1 MAVFSKKAVSQRR
14 VMALTGPQRVWLMT
28 VATALFGGALY
39 VSTIHGIEPAFP
51 AQRLPWLLLAGLFY
65 VVEVFVVHLQFKRDA
80 YSFSLSEIPLLLGL
94 FFVGPMGTIAAH
106 IVGAGAALLFTRKQ
120 SALKG
125 TFNIVAFALEAVIA
139 SAVFYTI
146 IPSGGTDVG
155 PAAWLASF
163 AAMGAWG
170 LTQYVLIGLAISL
183 LEGGLQVHTL
193 LQGIGLGMTVT
204 ATNTSVALVGVIL
217 VTYDLVTA
225 LLLIVP
231 MATMYFAYRA
241 YTSERSKHE
250 SIESLYEATRSAH
263 RSLKIEEAMHNL
275 LSQSLTMFHAERAMI
290 TLFPQKDG
298 DHHRRTI
305 LEANGDFTYMSPI
318 RLDPTE
324 GVWARVAAEDRA
336 VLVAKPIQNLRM
348 KVFFAKQGI
357 RDVIAAPLHA
367 DDGVI
372 GVMHVCNRLGEV
384 ATFQEEDAKV
394 LETLAN
400 HASVSLENA
409 RLVARLE
416 ESLAHL
422 TEINQLKDDFV
433 ASVSHELRTPLTSI
447 QGYVKTLL
455 RPDTKFHPDDVRS
468 FLETVDRQ
476 GDRLHRL
483 IEDLLAV
490 SRIESEGAEVAIEPV
505 GIETVVGYIRD
516 ELRSRLVGRHL
527 EILIARD
534 LEPVE
539 TDAGKVHQI
548 LSNLVDNAIKYSS
561 DGSSIRVEARAEAS
575 GVLIAVDDEGEGIPF
590 EQQDRIF
597 DRFYQVDQSSTRR
610 VGGAGLGL
618 YLCRKLAE
626 AIGGRLWLEAS
637 GPHGSRFC
645 LWLPDTPP
653 AAPASPGAFPDLQ
666 RELVRLTNP
675 S

>member
-1 MAVFSKKAVSQRR
+1 MEASAVLTKKAVSKRR
-14 VMALTGPQRVWLMT
+14 HMTFTGPQRVWLMT
-28 VATALFGGALY
+28 VTTALFGGALY
-39 VSTIHGIEPAFP
+39 ATTIHGIEPPFA
-51 AQRLPWLLLAGLFY
+51 AQRLPWWLLVGLFY
-65 VVEVFVVHLQFKRDA
+65 VVEIFVVHLQFKRDA
-80 YSFSLSEIPLLLGL
+80 YSFSLSEIPLVLGL

-106 IVGAGAALLFTRKQ
+106 MVGAGAALVFHRRQ

-125 TFNIVAFALEAVIA
+125 TFNIVAFGLEAIIA
-139 SAVFYTI
+139 SSVFYAI
-146 IPSGGTDVG
+146 VPADAGIG
-155 PAAWLASF
+155 PAAWGASF

-183 LEGGLQVHTL
+183 LEGRLQVNTL

-204 ATNTSVALVGVIL
+204 LTNTFVALVGVIL
-217 VTYDLVTA
+217 LSHDLMTG

-263 RSLKIEEAMHNL
+263 RSLKVEEAMHNL
-275 LSQSLTMFHAERAMI
+275 LSQTLTMFHAERAMI
-290 TLFPQKDG
+290 TLFPQKEG
-298 DHHRRTI
+298 DPHRRTI
-305 LEANGDFTYMSPI
+305 LEANGDFTYMSPM

-336 VLVAKPIQNLRM
+336 VLVAKPIQNSRI
-348 KVFFAKQGI
+348 KNFYDNQGI
-357 RDVIAAPLHA
+357 RDTIVAPLHA
-367 DDGVI
+367 DEAVI

-384 ATFQEEDAKV
+384 ATFQDEDAKV

-400 HASVSLENA
+400 HASISLENA

-455 RPDTKFHPDDVRS
+455 RPDAQFHPDDVRS

-476 GDRLHRL
+476 GHRLHRL

-490 SRIESEGAEVAIEPV
+490 SRIESEGPEVAIEPV
-505 GIETVVGYIRD
+505 RIAMVIEDIRD
-516 ELRSRLVGRHL
+516 ELRSRLEGRHL
-527 EILIARD
+527 EIVMAED
-534 LEPVE
+534 LESFE
-539 TDAGKVHQI
+539 TDIGKVHQI
-548 LSNLVDNAIKYSS
+548 LSNLVDNAIKYSPE
-561 DGSSIRVEARAEAS
+561 GSSIHIEARGEGS
-575 GVLIAVDDEGEGIPF
+575 GVLIAVTDEGDGIPF

-597 DRFYQVDQSSTRR
+597 DRFYQVDQSSTRS

-626 AIGGRLWLEAS
+626 AIGGRLWLEVS
-637 GPHGSRFC
+637 GPQGSRFC
-645 LWLPDTPP
+645 VWLPDIPPTP
-653 AAPASPGAFPDLQ
+653 ARAFPDAR
-666 RELVRLTNP
+666 RELVRLT
-675 S
+675 SDS

>member
-1 MAVFSKKAVSQRR
+1 
-14 VMALTGPQRVWLMT
+14 MT
-28 VATALFGGALY
+28 MATALFGGALY
-39 VSTIHGIEPAFP
+39 ASTIHGIEPALP
-51 AQRLPWLLLAGLFY
+51 GRRLPWWSLVIVFY
-65 VVEVFVVHLQFKRDA
+65 IVEVFVVHLQFKRDA
-80 YSFSLSEIPLLLGL
+80 YSFSLSEIPLVLGL
-94 FFVGPMGTIAAH
+94 FFVGPMGTIGAH
-106 IVGAGAALLFTRKQ
+106 MVGAGAALLFHRKQ

-125 TFNIVAFALEAVIA
+125 TFNIVAFGLEAVIA
-139 SAVFYTI
+139 SAVFYAIVPTNAE
-146 IPSGGTDVG
+146 VG
-155 PAAWLASF
+155 PAAWAASF
-163 AAMGAWG
+163 AAVGAWG

-183 LEGGLQVHTL
+183 LEGRLQVHTL

-204 ATNTSVALVGVIL
+204 ATNTCVALVGVTL
-217 VTYDLVTA
+217 VSHDLLTSV
-225 LLLIVP
+225 LLVVP
-231 MATMYFAYRA
+231 MATVYFAYRA

-250 SIESLYEATRSAH
+250 SIESLYEASRSAH
-263 RSLKIEEAMHNL
+263 RSLKVEEAMRNL

-290 TLFPQKDG
+290 TLFPQQEG
-298 DHHRRTI
+298 DPHKQTI
-305 LEANGDFTYMSPI
+305 LDANEDFTYMTPL

-336 VLVAKPIQNLRM
+336 VLIAKPIQNLRI
-348 KVFFAKQGI
+348 KNFFDKQGI
-357 RDVIAAPLHA
+357 RDAIAAPIHA
-367 DDGVI
+367 DEDVI
-372 GVMHVCNRLGEV
+372 GVMQVCNRLGEV

-455 RPDTKFHPDDVRS
+455 RKDTQFDAQDVRS

-505 GIETVVGYIRD
+505 RIETVVGYIRD
-516 ELRSRLVGRHL
+516 ELRSRLEGRHL
-527 EILIARD
+527 EILIADD

-548 LSNLVDNAIKYSS
+548 LSNLLDNAIKYSPA
-561 DGSSIRVEARAEAS
+561 GTSIHVEAHREGA
-575 GVLIAVDDEGEGIPF
+575 GVLIAVTDEGEGIPV
-590 EQQDRIF
+590 EQQDQIF

-626 AIGGRLWLEAS
+626 AIGGRLWLELS
-637 GPHGSRFC
+637 GPQGSRFC
-645 LWLPDTPP
+645 AWLPDTPP
-653 AAPASPGAFPDLQ
+653 APPEEFPDPR